1 MKKFLVVVI
10 ASFPHSRLKLSLLR
24 VLGWEISKGAY
35 FGSNFVYGLDHC
47 SLGENTSIGNLNV
60 FRNVKKLNLKQDALI
75 GNLNWFSAE
84 KTLEYA
90 SNLSFGEV
98 HLSEGASITNR
109 HYFDI
114 SGSLSLGTFSTIA
127 GIRSTF
133 LTHSIDL
140 KENKQVCRQILVGK
154 YCFLG
159 GDSKFL
165 PGVSIPDYVV
175 IGIGSVVLTK
185 TKIDSLTLVAGN
197 PAGVKKTLDMG
208 YSYFTRPEAKVH

>member
-1 MKKFLVVVI
+1 MKKVLVVIV
-10 ASFPHSRLKLSLLR
+10 ASFPNSRLKLSLLR
-24 VLGWEISKGAY
+24 VLGWEVSKGAY
-35 FGSNFVYGLDHC
+35 FGANLVYGLEYC
-47 SLGENTSIGNLNV
+47 ALGENASIGNLNV
-60 FRNVKKLNLKQDALI
+60 FRNVKKLNLKKDAII

-84 KTLEYA
+84 NTLERE
-90 SNLSFGEV
+90 SSLKFGELY
-98 HLSEGASITNR
+98 LSQGAAITNR

-127 GIRSTF
+127 GIHSTF

-140 KENKQVCRQILVGK
+140 RKNKQVCQEILIGK
-154 YCFLG
+154 FCFLG

-185 TKIDSLTLVAGN
+185 TKFDSLTLVAGN
-197 PAGVKKTLDMG
+197 PASTKKTLDMG
-208 YSYFTRPEAKVH
+208 YLYFTRSEARVQ